1 MERLASPAASG
12 EARPFTGGSRG
23 PSEDG
28 GEDSTFAIAPHPRKM
43 SREVA
48 RSMEGVA
55 PLRQAAVD
63 LDLAESRQWL
73 HRPGGQAAA
82 AFRADPHS
90 KFRSRREPP
99 PHDRPRVTA
108 TSKAKSDFALLVAAA
123 EDEQALRAARG
134 REPRREVP
142 RPHSTDPSVGLRMH
156 AQQSLQP
163 PKAPRAGSEILAREH
178 ENPSPSPAGAML
190 DARAPGSGRH
200 IACVS
205 PSHRLPDSS
214 PAANG
219 STAQHGARL
228 QRSAPAGGPSLR
240 APQRCPGTGDGGG
253 RARNTLSA
261 SLLGGGRQSEAR
273 APSASRRDLPPGD
286 VRYVG
291 AMFVLEGEGGGA
303 KEGRWH
309 EREVALHSDGE
320 LSYELREAAGRRA
333 RGGAAQT
340 LVVLCNA
347 TRCSAA
353 LWDTALPFQFGLCLL
368 PDGPAQTFSG
378 LPPLQGAPA
387 GVAHREV
394 KVAFFSAEKRQA
406 FLRALSSELM
416 TSRSDLAGGPAPGMS
431 RASGAAGARTP
442 GRGRRGSQGQA
453 GARRR
458 EGGALGED
466 EINHA
471 KVEEWIARTAAP
483 AAINALH
490 DMESVRRRRQLA
502 VEPSSD
508 GALGREEL
516 DAFLHLVSRQERRE
530 AAAARGSAAAPARRS
545 RADPKSQGQRRAP
558 AAARRPPEPRRP
570 GVAELFSPESLIAAR
585 SALLPSLGA
594 FFSIASPTTSDDP
607 QREGAVSDD
616 GFAGLGAPGAAGEGP
631 AAGAALEAQERERE
645 HPASSSAGG
654 NAQGA
659 SRPGT
664 GIAPAESAHSS
675 FCVEAGQGATSS
687 AASSVAA
694 VVPQSAGDRDV
705 GTESS
710 GQGVIAD
717 EAKIDAEPEVSV
729 QDTEGLEAGENSP
742 VKAGSGSDSDSDSDS
757 EAQAPEAPFIGVARS
772 PAESLGS
779 AGGRKAAGGEAPAAP
794 AALPGSEGQDSGR
807 RVDPSPAMLH
817 RKSLH
822 NLFERQATKKDLS
835 QVMAEAAA
843 SAAASAEPWDESGSA
858 SSPGSPAVRP
868 RGRVDWREPTAE
880 EIEAA
885 GLTPEERLD
894 RELADLKIYR
904 MRLARNSTAKRLVE
918 RAHGSQS
925 PTRSGGVSPGGRSPY
940 AGKGGGGS
948 PGAGAEGEEGE
959 AAQSAEEQAFRE
971 LGAWSVQGGLGA
983 YMEEPR
989 RQARSVSMRGG
1000 FSPVPGS
1007 PARGS
1012 AGRASPVP
1020 GAAGLSEGEEEEEE
1034 WSPAMERA
1042 GAPDGAGRAEQLAR
1056 EAAEEKRARQV
1067 VEGMRAEW
1075 IAEAVR
1081 AVGGEVWSRMS
1092 WVAQLGV
1099 LEMLMSDARDV
1110 REAMA
1115 QQGKWKEQ
1123 QAALGASVALTVT
1136 DYREMLPELLY
1147 KAVRAEK
1154 GVQVVG
1160 LLNGCEEGPVRDA
1173 AADMAFRLAQEH
1185 GKSAVRGHLEARG
1198 FAHSGP
1204 AGAAPEAAGPDDQL
1218 PRRAAE
1224 PEHPSRRTR
1233 LNSKAERRLTERLA
1247 RPRAPLSPQPARS
1260 TGGSPGRRENGS
1272 KVSFLGAAE
1281 ATGPLQD
1288 QPPAA
1293 LARPRDVLRLDSRGD
1308 VLEGAADGAASQPWA
1323 GRPGSEA
1330 ALAAAVSTSEDSVG
1344 AASAASDDSDA
1355 EAPPRPSTT
1364 ERARQISEAALY
1376 APEQGAARPRAGPE
1390 EAEASPLARDGRRK
1404 GSVSQE
1410 ALEDFM
1416 EEQPVRALFAKL
1428 QGQHL
1433 IEKLDL
1439 WKRLVAERRELRLQ
1453 IPRQL
1458 LTCCDACGIAPV
1470 GINNLRRFVMRE
1482 RAGSTL
1488 VLSGQGITAASV
1500 RPLLDALCGT
1510 GAAAQHGSGHDIGEL
1525 RETLDDAALAELVLE
1540 GNSLEAE
1547 GLGALAEALLARRW
1561 GVQSLRLDANTL
1573 REPAVLPL
1581 AALLRVT
1588 DKGRALTRLELG
1600 NNPLGDRGV
1609 AVLAQLLH
1617 SNAHLRHLGL
1627 SATGAQ
1633 NHAGRE
1639 LGAMLASNG
1648 YLLTLDL
1655 SFNMIRAD
1663 AAKDLAA
1670 GLCDNVALESLN
1682 VAWNGLGDASCVAVL
1697 ARAVQ
1702 QGGLVS
1708 LDLAHNRVLRGGAI
1722 LLAGSL
1728 AKTEGRLRRLV
1739 MDGNP
1744 ITQAGARVLFKAAKE
1759 AARGQEFAIAI
1770 SAEHCGLGIVDNAA
1784 FNPPPPPLLVLSG
1797 HAASL
1802 TPY

>member
-1 MERLASPAASG
+1 
-12 EARPFTGGSRG
+12 
-23 PSEDG
+23 
-28 GEDSTFAIAPHPRKM
+28 
-43 SREVA
+43 
-48 RSMEGVA
+48 
-55 PLRQAAVD
+55 
-63 LDLAESRQWL
+63 
-73 HRPGGQAAA
+73 
-82 AFRADPHS
+82 
-90 KFRSRREPP
+90 
-99 PHDRPRVTA
+99 
-108 TSKAKSDFALLVAAA
+108 
-123 EDEQALRAARG
+123 
-134 REPRREVP
+134 
-142 RPHSTDPSVGLRMH
+142 
-156 AQQSLQP
+156 
-163 PKAPRAGSEILAREH
+163 
-178 ENPSPSPAGAML
+178 ML

-200 IACVS
+200 TVS

-353 LWDTALPFQFGLCLL
+353 LWDTALPFRFGLCLL

-508 GALGREEL
+508 GALG
-516 DAFLHLVSRQERRE
+516 
-530 AAAARGSAAAPARRS
+530 ARGARRFPPLGLQAGAPRGRRRAGVRRRPCPAVPRRPQEPGAAPRACRGAAPVRAAAPGRGGTVFAGEPHRGALSAPAVPWSLLFYRLSPQPRTTRRGRAQCRTTALRVLARPELLGRGPRQARRS
-545 RADPKSQGQRRAP
+545 RRKNASGST
-558 AAARRPPEPRRP
+558 PRR
-570 GVAELFSPESLIAAR
+570 
-585 SALLPSLGA
+585 
-594 FFSIASPTTSDDP
+594 
-607 QREGAVSDD
+607 
-616 GFAGLGAPGAAGEGP
+616 
-631 AAGAALEAQERERE
+631 AALEATRRAPRA
-645 HPASSSAGG
+645 PALASPQP
-654 NAQGA
+654 NRRILLFA
-659 SRPGT
+659 SRL
-664 GIAPAESAHSS
+664 ARALPA
-675 FCVEAGQGATSS
+675 VLL
-687 AASSVAA
+687 AAWLQWYHRA
-694 VVPQSAGDRDV
+694 RETEDV

-868 RGRVDWREPTAE
+868 RSRVDWREPTAE

-904 MRLARNSTAKRLVE
+904 MRLARSSTAKRLVE

-1081 AVGGEVWSRMS
+1081 AVGGGGV
-1092 WVAQLGV
+1092 VAHVLGRA
-1099 LEMLMSDARDV
+1099 AR
-1110 REAMA
+1110 
-1115 QQGKWKEQ
+1115 
-1123 QAALGASVALTVT
+1123 
-1136 DYREMLPELLY
+1136 
-1147 KAVRAEK
+1147 RAGNAHE
-1154 GVQVVG
+1154 
-1160 LLNGCEEGPVRDA
+1160 RRA
-1173 AADMAFRLAQEH
+1173 R
-1185 GKSAVRGHLEARG
+1185 RARG
-1198 FAHSGP
+1198 DG
-1204 AGAAPEAAGPDDQL
+1204 
-1218 PRRAAE
+1218 
-1224 PEHPSRRTR
+1224 T
-1233 LNSKAERRLTERLA
+1233 
-1247 RPRAPLSPQPARS
+1247 
-1260 TGGSPGRRENGS
+1260 TGE
-1272 KVSFLGAAE
+1272 V
-1281 ATGPLQD
+1281 
-1288 QPPAA
+1288 
-1293 LARPRDVLRLDSRGD
+1293 
-1308 VLEGAADGAASQPWA
+1308 EGAASGARGVSGADGDGLPRDAPRAALQSSAGGEGRAGRGAAQ
-1323 GRPGSEA
+1323 
-1330 ALAAAVSTSEDSVG
+1330 
-1344 AASAASDDSDA
+1344 
-1355 EAPPRPSTT
+1355 
-1364 ERARQISEAALY
+1364 
-1376 APEQGAARPRAGPE
+1376 
-1390 EAEASPLARDGRRK
+1390 
-1404 GSVSQE
+1404 
-1410 ALEDFM
+1410 
-1416 EEQPVRALFAKL
+1416 
-1428 QGQHL
+1428 
-1433 IEKLDL
+1433 
-1439 WKRLVAERRELRLQ
+1439 RL
-1453 IPRQL
+1453 
-1458 LTCCDACGIAPV
+1458 
-1470 GINNLRRFVMRE
+1470 
-1482 RAGSTL
+1482 
-1488 VLSGQGITAASV
+1488 
-1500 RPLLDALCGT
+1500 
-1510 GAAAQHGSGHDIGEL
+1510 
-1525 RETLDDAALAELVLE
+1525 
-1540 GNSLEAE
+1540 
-1547 GLGALAEALLARRW
+1547 
-1561 GVQSLRLDANTL
+1561 
-1573 REPAVLPL
+1573 
-1581 AALLRVT
+1581 
-1588 DKGRALTRLELG
+1588 
-1600 NNPLGDRGV
+1600 
-1609 AVLAQLLH
+1609 
-1617 SNAHLRHLGL
+1617 
-1627 SATGAQ
+1627 
-1633 NHAGRE
+1633 
-1639 LGAMLASNG
+1639 
-1648 YLLTLDL
+1648 
-1655 SFNMIRAD
+1655 
-1663 AAKDLAA
+1663 
-1670 GLCDNVALESLN
+1670 
-1682 VAWNGLGDASCVAVL
+1682 
-1697 ARAVQ
+1697 
-1702 QGGLVS
+1702 
-1708 LDLAHNRVLRGGAI
+1708 
-1722 LLAGSL
+1722 
-1728 AKTEGRLRRLV
+1728 
-1739 MDGNP
+1739 
-1744 ITQAGARVLFKAAKE
+1744 
-1759 AARGQEFAIAI
+1759 
-1770 SAEHCGLGIVDNAA
+1770 
-1784 FNPPPPPLLVLSG
+1784 
-1797 HAASL
+1797 
-1802 TPY
+1802 